1 MGQGGLG
8 GLIPSGG
15 GSADGFYD
23 FLRAAGVLTPRP
35 RIRTPGAPDG
45 AMPDVPRP
53 PEPEVPRAPEPDAP
67 RVDDPDAPRDGRFDG
82 EWEDVNTP
90 WYRNPSNIVPAAMAG
105 GIGLLTYLMGRPG
118 DPKNGAS
125 PPGDLTDVGD
135 TAAMRAQQKPL
146 GSEEFRARQ
155 AAFRAKEDERR
166 AWLNHRNRIA
176 GGAQNIIGG
185 PNGNAAFWN
194 NMADLP
200 DKERERVMVSMMPMD
215 RNRALVEAQSAERA
229 ALMAQRAMIGFLAQ
243 NPGANPE
250 VANRAAEMAIRQ
262 KDPSAA
268 GAEDIAAGRHD
279 TNEAINELKRLAAVR
294 DSWMFGVGDGDA
306 SEMAKALRRPPYNLD
321 QPTAEAL
328 AYQYMNRRSWL
339 GISPF
344 DDLED

>member
-35 RIRTPGAPDG
+35 RIRIPGSPDG
-45 AMPDVPRP
+45 AMPDVPRL

-67 RVDDPDAPRDGRFDG
+67 RVDDPVAPRAEETDA
-82 EWEDVNTP
+82 P
-90 WYRNPSNIVPAAMAG
+90 WYRDPRTLATGAAWIGMSSLPFLIGSSNDGFRDSA
-105 GIGLLTYLMGRPG
+105 
-118 DPKNGAS
+118 
-125 PPGDLTDVGD
+125 PGDLTDVGD
-135 TAAMRAQQKPL
+135 TAAMKAQQKPL

-155 AAFRAKEDERR
+155 AAFRAKEDEKR

-194 NMADLP
+194 NMADLS
-200 DKERERVMVSMMPMD
+200 DAERAKVMVSMMPMD
-215 RNRALVEAQSAERA
+215 RNRALVESQSAERA

-250 VANRAAEMAIRQ
+250 IANRAAEMAMRQ

-279 TNEAINELKRLAAVR
+279 TNEAINELKRLSGAR
-294 DSWMFGVGDGDA
+294 DSWMLGVGDGDA

-321 QPTAEAL
+321 QSTAEAL
-328 AYQYMNRRSWL
+328 AYQYMNRRSWF

>member
-35 RIRTPGAPDG
+35 RIRIPGAPDG
-45 AMPDVPRP
+45 AMPDVPRL

-67 RVDDPDAPRDGRFDG
+67 RVDDPAAPRAEEIDP
-82 EWEDVNTP
+82 P
-90 WYRNPSNIVPAAMAG
+90 WYRDPRTLATGAAWIGMSSLPFLIGSSNDGFRDSA
-105 GIGLLTYLMGRPG
+105 
-118 DPKNGAS
+118 
-125 PPGDLTDVGD
+125 PGDLTDVGD
-135 TAAMRAQQKPL
+135 TAAMKAQQKPL

-155 AAFRAKEDERR
+155 AAFRAKEDEKR

-250 VANRAAEMAIRQ
+250 VANRAAEMAMRQ

-268 GAEDIAAGRHD
+268 GADDIAAGRHD
-279 TNEAINELKRLAAVR
+279 TNEAINELKRLAGVR